1 MSSRAEARRAKRDLN
16 GNTNRGHFIAVLY
29 GVPWVVLVV
38 VVAYSFLLGLGAAA
52 QYMWTAAVLLA
63 AVTVDTVARRGRTST

>member
-16 GNTNRGHFIAVLY
+16 GNTNRGHFIAVLQ

-38 VVAYSFLLGLGAAA
+38 LVVVVA
-52 QYMWTAAVLLA
+52 
-63 AVTVDTVARRGRTST
+63 